1 MYEQIV
7 EYEYDA
13 WGKVLS
19 VKDAKGQEITA
30 KNHIAHINPFRYRSY
45 YYDEETK
52 LYYLNSRYYNPEWGR
67 FINIDNYIGYVKDYL
82 SCNLYLYSN
91 NNYINMIDES
101 GELFKKIWNG
111 IKTAAQ
117 KVVEVTKSVGNFVK
131 KTTNNVVKAINS
143 TVEIIKKSFVFE
155 VGTGIGAS
163 VGGTALISG
172 GDIGIKKTINWGIAN
187 GQTYTSTT
195 SHLGTE
201 IKIADNALIGLS
213 GDITHYD
220 DGNIVHD
227 NPMVMPWEVYNC
239 PNTEISTVLL
249 FFNSKSFGNEKSKN
263 GVFIGISAE
272 LYVIGGVH
280 IKIGFSF

>member
-117 KVVEVTKSVGNFVK
+117 KVVEVTKSVVSFVTETSNK
-131 KTTNNVVKAINS
+131 VVKS
-143 TVEIIKKSFVFE
+143 VTTVANVIKQSFVFE
-155 VGTGIGAS
+155 VGIGLGTGIKAEVVGNNAS
-163 VGGTALISG
+163 VSIN
-172 GDIGIKKTINWGIAN
+172 KTMNLGIAN
-187 GQTYTSTT
+187 GQVYTSTT
-195 SHLGTE
+195 THFGVDAKSINDTKYG
-201 IKIADNALIGLS
+201 ISYDV
-213 GDITHYD
+213 THYD
-220 DGNIVHD
+220 DGNIRHN
-227 NPMVMPWEVYNC
+227 NPMVMPWEIRDC
-239 PNTEISTVLL
+239 PNTENTSVVIRRNMEQSRY
-249 FFNSKSFGNEKSKN
+249 GN
-263 GVFIGISAE
+263 FIGLSID
-272 LYVIGGVH
+272 LYLIVGGH
-280 IKIGFSF
+280 IKIGFNF